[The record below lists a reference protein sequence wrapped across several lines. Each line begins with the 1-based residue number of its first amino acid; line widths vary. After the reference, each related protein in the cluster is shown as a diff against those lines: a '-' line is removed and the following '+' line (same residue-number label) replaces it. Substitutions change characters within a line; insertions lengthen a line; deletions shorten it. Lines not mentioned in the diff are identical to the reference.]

1 MLSGMRSNK
10 IKTTSN
16 EGIYVRVYLDFM
28 EILKVNHF
36 FRKW

>member
-10 IKTTSN
+10 IKITSN
-16 EGIYVRVYLDFM
+16 KGAKRAGLLGFYGNLEGY
-28 EILKVNHF
+28 F